1 MEKFNL
7 TAQALADKISNL
19 ALEKK
24 GHQIAILNVQGLSS
38 VTDFFVIISVDSE
51 VQLKAIADHIE
62 RKLKTD
68 ENTHLY
74 HKEGT
79 SSPNWILLD
88 YVDVVV
94 HVFRKEVREHYGL
107 ERLWADA
114 ELKLVLE
121 EEEV

>member
-1 MEKFNL
+1 MI
-7 TAQALADKISNL
+7 AQELADKVSTI

-24 GHQIAILNVQGLSS
+24 GHQIAILNVKGLSS
-38 VTDFFVIISVDSE
+38 VTDYFVIISVDSD

-62 RKLKTD
+62 RKLKKD
-68 ENTHLY
+68 EKIHLY

-79 SSPNWILLD
+79 NSTNWVLLD
-88 YVDVVV
+88 YIDVVV
-94 HVFRKEVREHYGL
+94 HIFRKETREHYGL

-114 ELKLVLE
+114 EMKLVLE

>member
-1 MEKFNL
+1 MEKMNL
-7 TAQALADKISNL
+7 TAKELSDKISSL

-24 GHQIAILNVQGLSS
+24 GHQIAILNVDGLSS
-38 VTDFFVIISVDSE
+38 VTDYFVIISADSD

-62 RKLKTD
+62 RKLREDNKI
-68 ENTHLY
+68 HYY

-79 SSPNWILLD
+79 NSANWILLD
-88 YVDVVV
+88 YIDVVV
-94 HVFRKEVREHYGL
+94 HIFRKETREYYGL

-121 EEEV
+121 EEEI

>member
-1 MEKFNL
+1 MENTNL
-7 TAQALADKISNL
+7 IAQKLAKKISTL

-24 GHQIAILNVQGLSS
+24 GHQIAILNVEGLSN
-38 VTDFFVIISVDSE
+38 VTDYFVIVSGDSD

-68 ENTHLY
+68 DKIHLY

-79 SSPNWILLD
+79 NSPNWVLLD

-94 HVFRKEVREHYGL
+94 HIFRKETREHYGL

-114 ELKLVLE
+114 EMKLVLE
-121 EEEV
+121 EETV